1 MDALIGTLGVFVTYW
16 RQLLAFTGE
25 HLFMSASAIFIAIV
39 VGVPLAVWMTRNQR
53 IAFIIQTTINAI
65 QTIPTISLLLIIM
78 IFLGLGYGTAIV
90 ALALY
95 SLLPIVQ
102 NTYAGLENVDKNL
115 TEAGTGMGMTKLQL
129 LTKVKFPLAL
139 PIILTGIRV
148 ASVVSIGAATMATF
162 VGAGGLGE
170 MIMRGIVTTDDQKVL
185 AGAIP
190 AALLVI
196 LADLILGKIEKRA
209 NFRMQAARVQK

>member
-25 HLFMSASAIFIAIV
+25 HLFMSASAILIAIV

-53 IAFIIQTTINAI
+53 IAFVIQTTINAI

-129 LTKVKFPLAL
+129 LTKVKIPLAL

-196 LADLILGKIEKRA
+196 LVDLILGKIEKRA
-209 NFRMQAARVQK
+209 NFRMQAARAQK

>member
-25 HLFMSASAIFIAIV
+25 HLFMSASAILIAIV
-39 VGVPLAVWMTRNQR
+39 AGVPLAVWMTRNQR
-53 IAFIIQTTINAI
+53 IAFVIQTTINAI

-129 LTKVKFPLAL
+129 LTKVKIPLAL

-196 LADLILGKIEKRA
+196 LVDLILGKIEKRA
-209 NFRMQAARVQK
+209 NFRMQAARAQK

>member
-1 MDALIGTLGVFVTYW
+1 MDALIGILGVFVTYW

-25 HLFMSASAIFIAIV
+25 HLFMSASAILIAIV

-53 IAFIIQTTINAI
+53 IAFVIQTTINAI

-129 LTKVKFPLAL
+129 LTKVKIPLAL

-196 LADLILGKIEKRA
+196 LVDLILGKIEKRA
-209 NFRMQAARVQK
+209 NFRMQAARAQR

>member
-1 MDALIGTLGVFVTYW
+1 MDALIGILGVFVTYW

-25 HLFMSASAIFIAIV
+25 HLFMSASAILIAIV

-53 IAFIIQTTINAI
+53 IAFVIQTTINAI

-129 LTKVKFPLAL
+129 LTKVKIPLAL

-196 LADLILGKIEKRA
+196 LVDLILGKIEKRA
-209 NFRMQAARVQK
+209 NFRMQAARAQK

>member
-1 MDALIGTLGVFVTYW
+1 MDLLIGTLGVFASSW
-16 RQLLAFTGE
+16 KQLLAFTGE
-25 HLFMSASAIFIAIV
+25 HLFMSASAILIAIA
-39 VGVPLAVWMTRNQR
+39 VGVPLAIWMTRNQR
-53 IAFIIQTTINAI
+53 VAFMIQTTINAI
-65 QTIPTISLLLIIM
+65 QTIPTISLLLIVM
-78 IFLGLGYGTAIV
+78 IFLGLGYGTAIT

-102 NTYAGLENVDKNL
+102 NTYAGLENVNKNL
-115 TEAGTGMGMTKLQL
+115 IEAGTGMGMTKLQL
-129 LTKVKFPLAL
+129 LTKVKIPLAM

-148 ASVVSIGAATMATF
+148 ATVVSIGAATMATF

-196 LADLILGKIEKRA
+196 LVDLILGKIEKRA
-209 NFRMQAARVQK
+209 NFRLQTAKAQK

>member
-1 MDALIGTLGVFVTYW
+1 MDVLIGTLGVFATYW

-25 HLFMSASAIFIAIV
+25 HLFMSASAILIAIV

-129 LTKVKFPLAL
+129 LTKVKIPLAL

-196 LADLILGKIEKRA
+196 LADLILGKIEKRT
-209 NFRMQAARVQK
+209 NFRMQAARAQK